1 MPEEP
6 SPTLSDQPRWWSE
19 LTQLRQFT
27 GLAQQF
33 WPRYLA
39 CLAQLLVAE
48 RLVLLVKG
56 NAQPPGWRRLLE
68 WPAQA
73 KPSHAGTS
81 FLTRLEEVATHCARD
96 DRFLAP
102 AGGGYYTIAARVNL
116 SRSGEECVLAGLL
129 PEATEDSAEE
139 ALVRLEL
146 AAETPELYQ
155 ANTGV
160 RQAKADVEKLAS
172 ALDLATLVNQETRF
186 LAAAL
191 AFCNALADRFRCDRV
206 SLGWLAGG
214 YLRLRALSRT
224 EKFDRQMFAAQQL
237 EAAMEE
243 AFDQDDEVVWPAP
256 EGANVVVRDHE
267 RFAREQRVPY
277 LCSLPLREGPEPV
290 AAITC
295 ERQAGPFT
303 ALEVQQLRLAGDLVS
318 RRLAD
323 LQRQDRWFGSRW
335 ATSARQGLAKVVGP
349 EHTWAKVVTLGVAV
363 AIGALFF
370 VKVNYRVEGSFQLRS
385 DEVAYLTAP
394 FEGYLDQVLVRP
406 GDTVEA
412 GDRLL
417 ALKTAEL
424 ELEES
429 AALADLS
436 RFQREAEKDRAARS
450 LAEMRIAEAMADQA
464 RARLEMVRHRINQAT
479 IKAPFKGVVVEGD
492 LRERL
497 GAPVKQA
504 EVLLRVARIDTLF
517 VEAEVNE
524 RDIHEILG
532 RTSGEI
538 AFLSQP
544 RNKFPVRIVTV
555 EPAAVPKEQA
565 NVFLVRCGV
574 ESGVQSWW
582 RPGMSGVCKFSVE
595 KRTLFWILTHRT
607 VDFLRLKL
615 WW

>member
-6 SPTLSDQPRWWSE
+6 SPTLSAKPRWWSE

-27 GLAQQF
+27 GPAQEF

-39 CLAQLLVAE
+39 CLAELVVAE

-56 NAQPPGWRRLLE
+56 SAPQPGWRRLLE

-73 KPSHAGTS
+73 KPSHTATG
-81 FLTRLEEVATHCARD
+81 FLTRLEEVATHSARD
-96 DRFLAP
+96 GRFLAP
-102 AGGGYYTIAARVNL
+102 ASGGYYTIAARVNL
-116 SRSGEECVLAGLL
+116 SRSGDECVIAGLL
-129 PEATEDSAEE
+129 PEATEESAED

-155 ANTGV
+155 SNTGV
-160 RQAKADVEKLAS
+160 RLAKADVEKLAS

-191 AFCNALADRFRCDRV
+191 AFCNALADRFHCDRV
-206 SLGWLAGG
+206 SLGWLEGG
-214 YLRLRALSRT
+214 YLRLRAQSRT
-224 EKFDRQMFAAQQL
+224 EKFDRQMVAAQQL
-237 EAAMEE
+237 ESAMEE
-243 AFDQDDEVVWPAP
+243 AFDQDDEVIWPPP
-256 EGANVVVRDHE
+256 EGASVVVRDHE
-267 RFAREQRVPY
+267 RFARDQSVLH
-277 LCSLPLREGPEPV
+277 LCSLPLRQGEEPV

-303 ALEVQQLRLAGDLVS
+303 ALELQQLRLACDMVS

-323 LQRQDRWFGSRW
+323 LQGQDRWFGARW
-335 ATSARQGLAKVVGP
+335 ATTARQGLAKVVGP
-349 EHTWAKVVTLGVAV
+349 DHTWAKVVTLVVAA
-363 AIGALFF
+363 AIGALVF
-370 VKVNYRVEGSFQLRS
+370 VKVDYRVEGSFQMRS

-394 FEGYLDQVLVRP
+394 FEGYIDQVFGRP

-412 GDRLL
+412 GGKLL
-417 ALKTAEL
+417 SLKTAEL

-436 RFQREAEKDRAARS
+436 RFQREAEKDRAAHS

-464 RARLEMVRHRINQAT
+464 KARLEMVRHRINQAT
-479 IKAPFKGVVVEGD
+479 IKAPFQGVVVEGD
-492 LRERL
+492 LRERI
-497 GAPVKQA
+497 GAPVKQGD
-504 EVLLRVARIDTLF
+504 VLFRVARIDTLF
-517 VEAEVNE
+517 VEAEINE
-524 RDIHEILG
+524 RDIHEVLG
-532 RTSGEI
+532 RTHGEI

-544 RNKFPVRIVTV
+544 RHKFPVRIATV
-555 EPAAVPKEQA
+555 EQAAVPKEQA
-565 NVFLVRCGV
+565 NVFLVRCAVDG
-574 ESGVQSWW
+574 GVQPWW

-595 KRTLFWILTHRT
+595 KRTLLWILTHRT